1 MAHFGTLRRLLGRGM
16 TPATATLHATG
27 SRAEI
32 GTEPSNPITPAI
44 QIPSAVPA
52 LYSELPH
59 HVLYC
64 GVDDKLGNSDRGSG
78 RAWYWW
84 RNQVWREDAVLPWHY
99 TTIVDFVDHWQ
110 TLVAGLIALITAII
124 TVFVTLKVERQ
135 KADRE
140 IDALRNSL
148 AVELR
153 QLIPRALGAHT
164 SLKKTWR

>member
-1 MAHFGTLRRLLGRGM
+1 
-16 TPATATLHATG
+16 
-27 SRAEI
+27 
-32 GTEPSNPITPAI
+32 
-44 QIPSAVPA
+44 
-52 LYSELPH
+52 
-59 HVLYC
+59 
-64 GVDDKLGNSDRGSG
+64 
-78 RAWYWW
+78 
-84 RNQVWREDAVLPWHY
+84 LPWHY